1 MDEPLPSRLPG
12 PDLLMESS
20 QVNSASKGDKVN
32 NEFEGVNRGTYGEMS
47 NFDDIDMVQKWSAQL
62 FLASEKLHVWE
73 LGVAIHNLRILS
85 PTTRV
90 I

>member
-32 NEFEGVNRGTYGEMS
+32 NEFEGVNRGKYVEMS

-62 FLASEKLHVWE
+62 FLASEKLHV
-73 LGVAIHNLRILS
+73 
-85 PTTRV
+85 
-90 I
+90 